1 MVRCV
6 TLLFIII
13 VAIAIMG
20 AVPQLQAEP
29 QGSILA
35 IRDSGP
41 GKLTKAGRNPGAY
54 TQRVRSSV
62 QGLESMQYRNFTV
75 LLNALSDGT
84 YEVQASRIVAYG
96 NHRVN
101 SIFSS
106 LYKSS
111 IEFGYKYDPARK
123 RILQYHFLFP
133 PNSLTGWANPG
144 DFSMMEKFDWNELF
158 PSGPCNTDSPV
169 HSLEETGREYLEA
182 ACLPDRET
190 ALQFAQRFI
199 DYMAGGRGL

>member
-1 MVRCV
+1 MVRCM
-6 TLLFIII
+6 TLLFVII
-13 VAIAIMG
+13 VAIMG
-20 AVPQLQAEP
+20 SVRQLQAEP

-35 IRDSGP
+35 IHESGP
-41 GKLTKAGRNPGAY
+41 GKFTKAGGNPGAY

-62 QGLESMQYRNFTV
+62 QGLESMQYRNFTI
-75 LLNALSDGT
+75 LLNGLSDGT
-84 YEVQASRIVAYG
+84 YEIQASRIVAYG

-111 IEFGYKYDPARK
+111 IEFGYKYDPAHK
-123 RILQYHFLFP
+123 RIMQYHFLFP
-133 PNSLTGWANPG
+133 PNSLTGWASPG
-144 DFSMMEKFDWNELF
+144 DYSMIEKFDWNEVF
-158 PSGPCNTDSPV
+158 PSGTCNTEWPV
-169 HSLEETGREYLEA
+169 HSLEEAGREYVEA

-190 ALQFAQRFI
+190 ALRFAQKFI

>member
-6 TLLFIII
+6 TLLFIMI
-13 VAIAIMG
+13 VAIMG
-20 AVPQLQAEP
+20 SVPPLQAEP

-35 IRDSGP
+35 IRESGP
-41 GKLTKAGRNPGAY
+41 GKFTKAGGNPGAY

-62 QGLESMQYRNFTV
+62 QGLESMQYRNFTI
-75 LLNALSDGT
+75 LLNGLSDGT

-96 NHRVN
+96 THRVN

-111 IEFGYKYDPARK
+111 IEFAYKYDPAQN

-133 PNSLTGWANPG
+133 PNSLTGWANLK
-144 DFSMMEKFDWNELF
+144 DYLMIEKLDWNESF
-158 PSGPCNTDSPV
+158 PSDSCYTEWPV
-169 HSLEETGREYLEA
+169 HSLEEAGREYVEA
-182 ACLPDRET
+182 GCLPDRDT
-190 ALQFAQRFI
+190 ALRFAQRFI